1 MNQIKDMLLGITII
15 LATIL
20 IHLFIEGALLTD
32 FIAIIGI
39 LFVLDGYF
47 SKNNSDQ
54 TKWT

>member
-54 TKWT
+54 TK